1 MVRLVKA
8 SRKTH
13 TIQAESWMPTADI
26 QSWGIRPKAG
36 TDGKLNIILNLKNTN
51 K

>member
-26 QSWGIRPKAG
+26 QCWDTRTKAASSNYKCRV
-36 TDGKLNIILNLKNTN
+36 DLY
-51 K
+51 

>member
-26 QSWGIRPKAG
+26 QSWGIRPIVVIKVIARA
-36 TDGKLNIILNLKNTN
+36 
-51 K
+51 